1 MDLKA
6 VLSLRM
12 ARTQQEIIS
21 TEEAATK
28 EGHTVVSYMKTC
40 IWEINHIVACAQLY
54 FPPSFP
60 LQLSA

>member
-28 EGHTVVSYMKTC
+28 GD
-40 IWEINHIVACAQLY
+40 HICGQLHENLY
-54 FPPSFP
+54 
-60 LQLSA
+60 LGT